1 MSRRVVGAIALV
13 WIAQAAGCKQCA
25 TCSDFPASCSGPGCV
40 GSSIYP
46 LRTGFTAPSDAVTK
60 TGGSNAAEGST
71 TGSKNATTGSAT
83 DANAAGTASTSNA
96 SDGVKNDASPTP
108 PPEDLKSPLSPI
120 DPPK

>member
-1 MSRRVVGAIALV
+1 MSRRVVGAIALL

-40 GSSIYP
+40 GSSNYP

-60 TGGSNAAEGST
+60 TGGSNEGST
-71 TGSKNATTGSAT
+71 TGLKNATAGSAT
-83 DANAAGTASTSNA
+83 DANAAGTAATSNTNE
-96 SDGVKNDASPTP
+96 GVKNDASPTP